1 MDHNDATDVCQYKRC
16 VFSTLVLQ
24 YSTRQSDNA
33 EEGVVMERR
42 LIVYNRA
49 TKDFAIYVGSELV
62 GYARSYLDAEA
73 VLDQFRMERLRSGN
87 DLRVA

>member
-1 MDHNDATDVCQYKRC
+1 MD
-16 VFSTLVLQ
+16 
-24 YSTRQSDNA
+24 
-33 EEGVVMERR
+33 RR

-49 TKDFAIYVGSELV
+49 TKDFAIYMGSELV

-73 VLDQFRMERLRSGN
+73 VLDQLRMERLRAGT